1 MKVSLVSIATVFAAV
16 AVAQKP
22 VTSSEQRGWYEC
34 TATLLDKFEKGDDG
48 SKAACDLWSCLHLQ
62 ATRWQR
68 GGGITALSSV
78 LDPVCWGTNVGSN
91 FMPGF
96 MKVTD
101 APCNTS
107 YLTNSDSALVSSDSV
122 YSGVPEP

>member
-1 MKVSLVSIATVFAAV
+1 MEVSLVSIATVFAAV

-48 SKAACDLWSCLHLQ
+48 SKAACDLWSCLQLQ

-96 MKVTD
+96 MKKASQCPQVSPSHKEE
-101 APCNTS
+101 A
-107 YLTNSDSALVSSDSV
+107 SAVANV
-122 YSGVPEP
+122 RR